1 MSKICGR
8 LLGKTDVA
16 GQISEIEQVTQFLD
30 TRIEQAEKERTKNEK
45 LYRTLGG
52 IIGAVLVI
60 IFV

>member
-1 MSKICGR
+1 M
-8 LLGKTDVA
+8 
-16 GQISEIEQVTQFLD
+16 QFLD
-30 TRIEQAEKERTKNEK
+30 TQLEQAEKERIKNEK